1 MKGIKYRLNID
12 KLTLCYVAQRDIV
25 DDLENTKEWI
35 SDGFRIDKLENI
47 ETNNET
53 FLKVSILEPTKEETY
68 KEYAIIKIG
77 NKFEKEEDN
86 KRYVWIMIDNKV
98 FYGYKKYSNDLSYI
112 YYIADSLKLEFNNIT
127 EIHIALN
134 SNINWFSKV
143 KKAIRNVSLIPIILN
158 KKYQNEKEII
168 DKVLYLHTADRKRY
182 RTDTMIIK
190 NADKDMEIDLYD
202 KSNEISDTNKEYIRE
217 DFGIKSNIFRNE
229 VRLKKAALKDYLDY
243 REMKWED
250 FYMRLIDFDF
260 LFDVYYFFQNK
271 IIRFANKKR
280 ETISILEL

>member
-12 KLTLCYVAQRDIV
+12 KLTLCYVAQRNIV

-143 KKAIRNVSLIPIILN
+143 KRAIRNLSLIPIILN

-202 KSNEISDTNKEYIRE
+202 KSNEISDTNKKYIRE

-260 LFDVYYFFQNK
+260 YLMF
-271 IIRFANKKR
+271 
-280 ETISILEL
+280 TISFRIK

>member
-12 KLTLCYVAQRDIV
+12 KLTLCYVAQKEIV

-35 SDGFRIDKLENI
+35 SDGFRIDKI
-47 ETNNET
+47 ESIEKDNET
-53 FLKVSILEPTKEETY
+53 FLKVSILEPQKEDSY

-77 NKFEKEEDN
+77 NTFEKEDDT

-134 SNINWFSKV
+134 SNINWFNKV
-143 KKAIRNVSLIPIILN
+143 KKAIRNLLLTPIILN
-158 KKYQNEKEII
+158 KKYPNEKEII
-168 DKVLYLHTADRKRY
+168 DKILYLHTADRKRY

-229 VRLKKAALKDYLDY
+229 VRLKKTALKDYLDY
-243 REMKWED
+243 RELKWED

-260 LFDVYYFFQNK
+260 LFDVYNFFQNK
-271 IIRFANKKR
+271 IIRFANRKR

>member
-12 KLTLCYVAQRDIV
+12 NLTLCYVAQRNIV

-143 KKAIRNVSLIPIILN
+143 KRAIRNLSLIPIILN

-202 KSNEISDTNKEYIRE
+202 KSNEISDTNKKYIRE

-260 LFDVYYFFQNK
+260 YLMF
-271 IIRFANKKR
+271 
-280 ETISILEL
+280 TISFRIK

>member
-1 MKGIKYRLNID
+1 MKGIKHRLNID

-25 DDLENTKEWI
+25 EDLENTKELI
-35 SDGFRIDKLENI
+35 SDGFRIDKIESI

-53 FLKVSILEPTKEETY
+53 FLKVSILEPQNEDSY

-77 NKFEKEEDN
+77 NTFEKKDDT

-98 FYGYKKYSNDLSYI
+98 FYGYNKYSNNLSYI
-112 YYIADSLKLEFNNIT
+112 YYIADYLKLEFNNIT
-127 EIHIALN
+127 DIHIALN
-134 SNINWFSKV
+134 SNINWFGKV
-143 KKAIRNVSLIPIILN
+143 KKAIRNMSLIPIILN
-158 KKYQNEKEII
+158 KKYPNEKEII

-202 KSNEISDTNKEYIRE
+202 KSNEISETNKEYIRE

-229 VRLKKAALKDYLDY
+229 VRLKKTAIKDYLDY
-243 REMKWED
+243 RKLKWED
-250 FYMRLIDFDF
+250 FYMRLNDFDF

-271 IIRFANKKR
+271 IIRFSNKKR

>member
-53 FLKVSILEPTKEETY
+53 FLKVSILEPTKEKTY

-112 YYIADSLKLEFNNIT
+112 YYIAESLKLEFNNIT

-134 SNINWFSKV
+134 SNINWFNKV
-143 KKAIRNVSLIPIILN
+143 KKAIRNLLLTPIILN
-158 KKYQNEKEII
+158 KKYPNEKEII
-168 DKVLYLHTADRKRY
+168 DKILYLHTADRKRY

-229 VRLKKAALKDYLDY
+229 VRLKKTALKDYLDY
-243 REMKWED
+243 RELKWED

-260 LFDVYYFFQNK
+260 LFDVYNFFQNK
-271 IIRFANKKR
+271 IIRFANRKR

>member
-143 KKAIRNVSLIPIILN
+143 KRAIRNLSLIPIILN

-260 LFDVYYFFQNK
+260 LFDVYFYFQNK
-271 IIRFANKKR
+271 IIRFTNQKR
-280 ETISILEL
+280 ESISILEL

>member
-12 KLTLCYVAQRDIV
+12 KLTLCYVAQKEIV
-25 DDLENTKEWI
+25 DDLENTKELV
-35 SDGFRIDKLENI
+35 SDGFRIDKIERI
-47 ETNNET
+47 ETDNET
-53 FLKVSILEPTKEETY
+53 FLKVSILEPQKEDSY
-68 KEYAIIKIG
+68 KEYAFIKIG
-77 NKFEKEEDN
+77 NTFEKEDDT

-134 SNINWFSKV
+134 SNINWFNKV
-143 KKAIRNVSLIPIILN
+143 KKAIRNLLLTPIILN
-158 KKYQNEKEII
+158 KKYPNEKEVI
-168 DKVLYLHTADRKRY
+168 DKILYLHTADRKRY

-202 KSNEISDTNKEYIRE
+202 KSNEISDTNKDYIRE

-229 VRLKKAALKDYLDY
+229 VRLKKSALKDYLDY
-243 REMKWED
+243 RKLKWED

-271 IIRFANKKR
+271 IIRFTNKRR